1 MEEMMSGLSE
11 VREQRFGSD
20 PHRVAFHAT
29 CDATSPCRRDTST
42 ESSITS
48 ARLEMPPL
56 MPRRTALL
64 SICGWCLPAVARA
77 DIPGLI
83 ASIKPSV
90 CAVGWFNA
98 TESPRFRFRG
108 TGFFV
113 GDGSTVAT
121 CWHVV
126 SQEPPSSNPQGVS
139 TLTVQVLLPDG
150 TLAWR
155 QADLVTRDERRDLA
169 ILHIRDQ
176 TSPALTLDTAAVAR
190 EGTDVILMGF
200 PIGGTLGF
208 KHVTHR
214 GIVAS
219 VVVSAL
225 PTSMARELNE
235 ATVSRL
241 RSGAFEVLQLDAVA
255 YPGNSG
261 GPLIDAGSGRV
272 IGVVSMVTVKAG
284 RESAF
289 SQPTGISYAVPVRYL
304 VELLRTV

>member
-1 MEEMMSGLSE
+1 
-11 VREQRFGSD
+11 
-20 PHRVAFHAT
+20 
-29 CDATSPCRRDTST
+29 
-42 ESSITS
+42 
-48 ARLEMPPL
+48 
-56 MPRRTALL
+56 MPRRSALL
-64 SICGWCLPAVARA
+64 SLCGWCLPVAAEA
-77 DIPGLI
+77 DLPGLI

-113 GDGSTVAT
+113 GDGSLVAT

-126 SQEPPSSNPQGVS
+126 SQEPPSSNPQGMS
-139 TLTVQVLLPDG
+139 SLTVQISLPDG
-150 TLAWR
+150 VLAWR
-155 QADLVTRDERRDLA
+155 QADLVARDERRDLA
-169 ILHIRDQ
+169 ILRVRDRV
-176 TSPALTLDTAAVAR
+176 SPPLTLDTATVAR
-190 EGTDVILMGF
+190 EGTDAILMGF

-219 VVVSAL
+219 VAVSAL

-241 RSGAFEVLQLDAVA
+241 RSGAFEVLQLDAIA

-261 GPLIDAGSGRV
+261 GPLLDVGTGRV
-272 IGVVSMVTVKAG
+272 IGVVNMVTVKAG

-304 VELLRTV
+304 IELLGTI